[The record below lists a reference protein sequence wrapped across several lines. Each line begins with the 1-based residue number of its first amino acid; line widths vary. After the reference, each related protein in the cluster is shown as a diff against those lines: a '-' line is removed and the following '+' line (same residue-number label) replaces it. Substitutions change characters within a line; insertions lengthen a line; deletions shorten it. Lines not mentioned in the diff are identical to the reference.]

1 MHKSL
6 LILTVLLGFHGLAS
20 AEPVTP
26 QDPVPVKHE
35 DPYEQGR
42 VLRGWVVSAGRV
54 DPTEDIGTGFF
65 VDANVSSVAVN
76 GGIVTKRFGESPVRP
91 SNDGDDHPADN
102 EQVTNAYAGIGFSR
116 ILMLQYGYGTEGA
129 VMRLRSD
136 VNVRAIMDF
145 VRGRTTP
152 KHRLTLGDRLTFTF
166 AIEDYQDSDKAIF
179 DNATWGI
186 GLLF

>member
-1 MHKSL
+1 MQKFLLTLASL
-6 LILTVLLGFHGLAS
+6 LLAAGPVG
-20 AEPVTP
+20 AEPVDHGTVELY
-26 QDPVPVKHE
+26 QEE
-35 DPYEQGR
+35 DPYDEGR

-65 VDANVSSVAVN
+65 LDANVSSVAVN
-76 GGIVTKRFGESPVRP
+76 GGIATKRFGESPVRP
-91 SNDGDDHPADN
+91 STDGDEHPADN

-116 ILMLQYGYGTEGA
+116 ILMLQWGYGTEGA

-136 VNVRAIMDF
+136 WNVRAIMDF
-145 VRGRTTP
+145 FQGQPTP
-152 KHRLTLGDRLTFTF
+152 KRRLTIGDRLTFTLS
-166 AIEDYQDSDKAIF
+166 IEDYRGSDKAMF